1 MLCIN
6 LIGLP
11 GTQIFGQTLLGCI
24 YEGIFRIL
32 TFKSIDECDQ
42 DGRVRG
48 LETNWRLAE
57 SLLYNQSYKKDS
69 HKTEQ
74 KGKRN
79 DQARTCAPE
88 GGLRRKGRLHGQ
100 STSPGSEQF
109 QSHIVQHRE
118 IEPPWLVG
126 LTGLLKE
133 AWTLFMPACWPERKV
148 GQRKQIEDSTSSW
161 VAAYV
166 LTLMCTPAWDEWIL
180 QPHLPHIT
188 APRWSKGCQDRG
200 KILAME
206 WRGDLDRR
214 WHQRKIGTT
223 ITGTYRED
231 TLGAVQISDSSWTS
245 QSNPNTHPD
254 TMGAP
259 LALWCS
265 STLGQR

>member
-48 LETNWRLAE
+48 HGTHLPAMNTSKIHLHVEN
-57 SLLYNQSYKKDS
+57 SYWKLTGDW
-69 HKTEQ
+69 Q
-74 KGKRN
+74 KVSYTTKAIRKI
-79 DQARTCAPE
+79 RIK
-88 GGLRRKGRLHGQ
+88 LRRKGRLHGQ

-133 AWTLFMPACWPERKV
+133 TWTLFMPAC
-148 GQRKQIEDSTSSW
+148 
-161 VAAYV
+161 
-166 LTLMCTPAWDEWIL
+166 
-180 QPHLPHIT
+180 
-188 APRWSKGCQDRG
+188 
-200 KILAME
+200 
-206 WRGDLDRR
+206 
-214 WHQRKIGTT
+214 
-223 ITGTYRED
+223 
-231 TLGAVQISDSSWTS
+231 
-245 QSNPNTHPD
+245 
-254 TMGAP
+254 
-259 LALWCS
+259 
-265 STLGQR
+265 